1 RAELRGRKGL
11 KQWVKGWR
19 NWRPRRRRAARLY
32 QMRSRKIAFFW
43 QRIVPIYLTAQNSR
57 PMGVAALC
65 EIIAGDTRRKPI
77 NLNLGIE
84 CRKQRIEPF
93 SEGRMRKDT
102 FS

>member
-1 RAELRGRKGL
+1 
-11 KQWVKGWR
+11 
-19 NWRPRRRRAARLY
+19 
-32 QMRSRKIAFFW
+32 
-43 QRIVPIYLTAQNSR
+43 
-57 PMGVAALC
+57 MGVAALC
-65 EIIAGDTRRKPI
+65 ENIAGDTRRKPI